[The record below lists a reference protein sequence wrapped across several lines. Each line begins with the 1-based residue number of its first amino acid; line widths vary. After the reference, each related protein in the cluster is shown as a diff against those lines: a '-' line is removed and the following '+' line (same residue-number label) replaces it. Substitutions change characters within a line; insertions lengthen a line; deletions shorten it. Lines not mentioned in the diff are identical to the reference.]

1 MDYHSLK
8 RRELQALC
16 KEHNIPANSANS
28 VLADKLSALFNEKQK
43 PKARQRTCMKSL
55 VETTDEGEPAESKR
69 QAKKVRFS
77 PNNDTVE
84 YERSGEKQKDMVT
97 QVKTRRKSMAKKVDQ
112 PVVDS
117 SVTVDLVEDTAQIP
131 VKVTRSRAQSLVK
144 DVVIPNN
151 IKNKGRGET
160 KDAGKG
166 TDVDKES
173 EGNVGKATRARAR
186 TLQKGGEATESV
198 EETVVGRARVTR
210 SRAQTSME
218 GGTSRDANPDVK
230 KKTGKQVKTEG
241 QSVEPPVEV
250 MDVTVRATRS
260 RRQPLKEE
268 VKNTVTNPQADKK
281 RTRREMKEEDK
292 QEPPKRKSLRTK
304 GVDEDEGA
312 KMEVIN
318 DSRVARNRK
327 NKANTVEVQELE
339 EPIKHAGRKTVNRRK
354 SVLPSVK
361 ADVDPHL
368 EEPARRNTRR
378 KSVVQ
383 KATVK
388 VESPTVGK
396 KDSKR
401 LSGIIEDKENA
412 TTGTPKSKKRRGTP
426 VEDPIIE
433 TEHGSPKS
441 STRRASKSEGKS
453 VAKKEVESSLKKPVS
468 RMNIQSSVEKASHK
482 GKNSAIRS
490 GVIIKESSSKK
501 RAKLSGTKQSDSED
515 QVVYS
520 GKEGTPGAK
529 LSFNLDEEITEPEV
543 TPAIKSERKST
554 RSTIKSERKEPS
566 QSARFTRSAIKS
578 EREGPS
584 QSARFTRSAI
594 KSEREGPSQSAVK
607 EQPIAGQL
615 FSPEGAKFRHDPAVN
630 TAPGRVARRGIKH
643 DGNAAGSFSEMIDK
657 KQTRQLA
664 LKKSLDDAQMP
675 SPEVAEVEPDVGT
688 IGVLAESEQPLDEG
702 QKFSPADTEVGSD
715 SGADTL
721 RVQSEIK
728 QPYDNVLCSP
738 EVVEVQPNPDGD
750 TVAVGSESFK
760 EVTVDNAENVPD
772 DAVSD
777 VSRVRNQNE
786 EVNVESG
793 IFSEAEN
800 LEKSVQENLSS
811 GNDVYVECD
820 DVISDP
826 KSRLD
831 MFGNQVDCSSVAKE
845 FETGSELSNA
855 NMTLDVTFS
864 GIDIDIERVVEANSS
879 VQNVES
885 LDVPLSGVDIDIERV
900 VEANSSVQNVESL
913 DVPLSGVDIDIERVV
928 EANSSVQN
936 VESLDVPLSGVD
948 IDIERVVE
956 DGSDVQNVESEH
968 DKLASNTD
976 HATDKEDVGGVDLE
990 PAQIES
996 MPVAAE
1002 VLVASHDQ
1010 EPEPERSLNV
1020 AVDDVSC
1027 DTLRSDSVT
1036 NEDAPKILS
1045 TSEIDDVVV
1054 RVDAPAEL
1062 VVDINKDV
1070 VGDMYDMDAEGDED
1084 IQPFESGCIS
1094 YNMNN
1099 EQTKEEAETH
1109 RDDPEHETATDDDSD
1124 SGKFMEDDSHI
1135 GVQEVG
1141 SELLGNIKAH
1151 EDLAREEA
1159 SPILNTGEHTVDGTD
1174 SSQLVGDIGA
1184 HESLI
1189 TKESSPLTYTNKE
1202 SPVDGT
1208 DSDLLTIK
1216 EDDRN
1221 KQEETQNQGA
1231 SVDWGDYD
1239 FGTDEFENPVSAN
1252 GSADEEAKGK
1262 KDDQDSDLQM
1272 SARASY
1278 TVEKS
1283 SGLAAGLADSVTK
1296 FEKDSRNAA
1305 DGKSHQALDTLN
1317 QSANAVD
1324 MGEEVF
1330 GWSGADSSMKSL
1342 FETPAATRISHV
1354 RDSQED
1360 AAKFANQD
1368 NYSSLK
1374 SLSATPATTRIS
1386 HVKTGQEEAVDLTNQ
1401 DHYSSLKPLFKT
1413 PAVTQISHAKD
1424 GQDLTPATTRISHVK
1439 TSQEEAVDL
1448 TNLDHYSSLKPLF
1461 KTPAVTQISHAKDG
1475 QDVTPETT
1483 QISHV
1488 KTGQEEAVDLANQDH
1503 YSSLKSLLKTPA
1515 VAQHSHANDGRDAKT
1530 GQEDAVDVANQDH
1543 YSSLKSLTKTP
1554 AVTQISH
1561 VKDRLEDAAD
1571 FASQDYHSS
1580 LKSLYQT
1587 PAVTQT
1593 SHVKGGQEGAADFA
1607 NQDHLSADSSLKP
1620 LFKTTAVTQISHVK
1634 DGQDAADFG
1643 NQDHYSSLKS
1653 LFKTPGVTQI
1663 SHVKDRQEDAADF
1676 ANQDHYSSMKSLFK
1690 TPAATQTSHV
1700 KDGQEDAAAFANQDH
1715 GSSLKSLFRTPSV
1728 TQTGQ
1733 VKGRQED
1740 AVSYRNQ
1747 YLSSLKPLF
1756 ETPATTQTSHVKDA
1770 RGEATNFANKDHYA
1784 DSSLKTLFATP
1795 APSRTSHVNDCNDD
1809 IGSSRSAEHEFN
1821 HQWGNDPSKDYNDES
1836 GPGNEIH
1843 GVPSFEDYPHKL
1855 FEDDVGG
1862 STDRS
1867 VSDTHFGFKHIE
1879 FLNEATGTSHQNL
1892 SGLKDNSTRGHEFE
1906 KKEDNLMKGSE
1917 VNDDLAFDTG
1927 HMHDYRDDTQ

>member
-453 VAKKEVESSLKKPVS
+453 VAKKE
-468 RMNIQSSVEKASHK
+468 
-482 GKNSAIRS
+482 
-490 GVIIKESSSKK
+490 
-501 RAKLSGTKQSDSED
+501 
-515 QVVYS
+515 
-520 GKEGTPGAK
+520 
-529 LSFNLDEEITEPEV
+529 
-543 TPAIKSERKST
+543 
-554 RSTIKSERKEPS
+554 
-566 QSARFTRSAIKS
+566 
-578 EREGPS
+578 
-584 QSARFTRSAI
+584 
-594 KSEREGPSQSAVK
+594 
-607 EQPIAGQL
+607 
-615 FSPEGAKFRHDPAVN
+615 
-630 TAPGRVARRGIKH
+630 
-643 DGNAAGSFSEMIDK
+643 
-657 KQTRQLA
+657 TRQLA

-1607 NQDHLSADSSLKP
+1607 NQDHYSSLKP

-1770 RGEATNFANKDHYA
+1770 RGEATNFANKDHY
-1784 DSSLKTLFATP
+1784 SSLKTLFATP

>member
-453 VAKKEVESSLKKPVS
+453 VAKS
-468 RMNIQSSVEKASHK
+468 
-482 GKNSAIRS
+482 
-490 GVIIKESSSKK
+490 
-501 RAKLSGTKQSDSED
+501 
-515 QVVYS
+515 
-520 GKEGTPGAK
+520 
-529 LSFNLDEEITEPEV
+529 
-543 TPAIKSERKST
+543 
-554 RSTIKSERKEPS
+554 
-566 QSARFTRSAIKS
+566 
-578 EREGPS
+578 
-584 QSARFTRSAI
+584 
-594 KSEREGPSQSAVK
+594 
-607 EQPIAGQL
+607 
-615 FSPEGAKFRHDPAVN
+615 
-630 TAPGRVARRGIKH
+630 
-643 DGNAAGSFSEMIDK
+643 SFSEMIDK

-1607 NQDHLSADSSLKP
+1607 NQDHYSSLKP

-1770 RGEATNFANKDHYA
+1770 RGEATNFANKDHY
-1784 DSSLKTLFATP
+1784 SSLKTLFATP

>member
-55 VETTDEGEPAESKR
+55 AETTDEGEPAESKR

-97 QVKTRRKSMAKKVDQ
+97 QVKTRRASMAKKVDQ

-117 SVTVDLVEDTAQIP
+117 SITVDLVKDTAQIP

-166 TDVDKES
+166 TDEDKES
-173 EGNVGKATRARAR
+173 EGNVGKATRSRAH

-230 KKTGKQVKTEG
+230 KKAGKQVKTEG
-241 QSVEPPVEV
+241 QSVEPSVEV
-250 MDVTVRATRS
+250 LDVPVRATRS

-268 VKNTVTNPQADKK
+268 VKNTVTNPQVDKK
-281 RTRREMKEEDK
+281 RTRREMKEVDK
-292 QEPPKRKSLRTK
+292 QEPLKRKSLRTK

-318 DSRVARNRK
+318 ASRVARNSK
-327 NKANTVEVQELE
+327 NKANKVEVQELE
-339 EPIKHAGRKTVNRRK
+339 EPIKHASRKTVNRRK

-383 KATVK
+383 KTTVK

-401 LSGIIEDKENA
+401 LSGVIEDTENT

-433 TEHGSPKS
+433 TEHGSLADKSPKS
-441 STRRASKSEGKS
+441 STRSASKSAAKS

-468 RMNIQSSVEKASHK
+468 KMNIQSSVEKASHK
-482 GKNSAIRS
+482 GKSSAIRS
-490 GVIIKESSSKK
+490 GAIIKESSSKK

-515 QVVYS
+515 HVVYS

-529 LSFNLDEEITEPEV
+529 LSFKLDEEITEPEV

-584 QSARFTRSAI
+584 QSA
-594 KSEREGPSQSAVK
+594 VK

-630 TAPGRVARRGIKH
+630 TAPGRVTRRGIKH

-657 KQTRQLA
+657 KKQTRQLA
-664 LKKSLDDAQMP
+664 LKKPLDDAQMS

-688 IGVLAESEQPLDEG
+688 IGVLAEFEQPLDEG
-702 QKFSPADTEVGSD
+702 QKFSPADTEVGSHT
-715 SGADTL
+715 GADTL

-738 EVVEVQPNPDGD
+738 EVVKVQPNPDGD

-760 EVTVDNAENVPD
+760 EVTVDNAENRPD

-777 VSRVRNQNE
+777 VSRVHNQNE

-811 GNDVYVECD
+811 GNDVFVEGD
-820 DVISDP
+820 DVISEQ

-831 MFGNQVDCSSVAKE
+831 MFANQDDCSSVAKE
-845 FETGSELSNA
+845 FETGSELSKA
-855 NMTLDVTFS
+855 SKTLDVTFS
-864 GIDIDIERVVEANSS
+864 GIGIDIELVVEDNNS

-885 LDVPLSGVDIDIERV
+885 LDVPVSGVNIDIERG
-900 VEANSSVQNVESL
+900 A
-913 DVPLSGVDIDIERVV
+913 
-928 EANSSVQN
+928 
-936 VESLDVPLSGVD
+936 
-948 IDIERVVE
+948 E
-956 DGSDVQNVESEH
+956 DGSDLQNVQSEH
-968 DKLASNTD
+968 DKLTSNTD
-976 HATDKEDVGGVDLE
+976 HATHKEPERSLNV
-990 PAQIES
+990 
-996 MPVAAE
+996 AE
-1002 VLVASHDQ
+1002 VLVTSHDQ

-1020 AVDDVSC
+1020 PVDDVSC
-1027 DTLRSDSVT
+1027 DTVRSDSVT

-1054 RVDAPAEL
+1054 RVDAPVES

-1070 VGDMYDMDAEGDED
+1070 VGDIYDMDAEGDED
-1084 IQPFESGCIS
+1084 IQPNERGCIS
-1094 YNMNN
+1094 YDMNK

-1109 RDDPEHETATDDDSD
+1109 RDDQEHETATDDDSD
-1124 SGKFMEDDSHI
+1124 SAKFMEDDSHI
-1135 GVQEVG
+1135 GVHEVG

-1159 SPILNTGEHTVDGTD
+1159 SPILNTGEPTVDGTD
-1174 SSQLVGDIGA
+1174 SCQLVGDIGA

-1208 DSDLLTIK
+1208 DSELLTIK

-1239 FGTDEFENPVSAN
+1239 FGTDEFENPDSAN
-1252 GSADEEAKGK
+1252 GSAAEEAKGK

-1283 SGLAAGLADSVTK
+1283 SGLAAGLADSVTE

-1305 DGKSHQALDTLN
+1305 DGKSHQPLDTLN

-1330 GWSGADSSMKSL
+1330 GWSGAISSMKSL

-1354 RDSQED
+1354 RDGQED
-1360 AAKFANQD
+1360 AAKFTNQD

-1401 DHYSSLKPLFKT
+1401 DHYSSLK
-1413 PAVTQISHAKD
+1413 S
-1424 GQDLTPATTRISHVK
+1424 
-1439 TSQEEAVDL
+1439 
-1448 TNLDHYSSLKPLF
+1448 LF

-1475 QDVTPETT
+1475 QDVTPAAT

-1488 KTGQEEAVDLANQDH
+1488 KTGQEAVDLANQDH
-1503 YSSLKSLLKTPA
+1503 YSSLKSVFKTPA
-1515 VAQHSHANDGRDAKT
+1515 VAQPSHANVGRDAKA
-1530 GQEDAVDVANQDH
+1530 GQEDAVDLANQDH
-1543 YSSLKSLTKTP
+1543 YSSLKSSFKTP

-1607 NQDHLSADSSLKP
+1607 NQDHYSSMKP

-1634 DGQDAADFG
+1634 DGQDAADFA

-1663 SHVKDRQEDAADF
+1663 SHVIDRQEDAAGF
-1676 ANQDHYSSMKSLFK
+1676 ANQDHYSSMKSVLE
-1690 TPAATQTSHV
+1690 TPASTQTSHV
-1700 KDGQEDAAAFANQDH
+1700 KEGQEDAAAFANQDH
-1715 GSSLKSLFRTPSV
+1715 GSSLKSLFRTPGI
-1728 TQTGQ
+1728 TQTGH

-1740 AVSYRNQ
+1740 AVSYGNQ
-1747 YLSSLKPLF
+1747 YPFSSLKTLS
-1756 ETPATTQTSHVKDA
+1756 ETPATTQMSHVKD
-1770 RGEATNFANKDHYA
+1770 H
-1784 DSSLKTLFATP
+1784 
-1795 APSRTSHVNDCNDD
+1795 C
-1809 IGSSRSAEHEFN
+1809 
-1821 HQWGNDPSKDYNDES
+1821 ES

-1862 STDRS
+1862 SVDRS
-1867 VSDTHFGFKHIE
+1867 ESDTHFGFKHME
-1879 FLNEATGTSHQNL
+1879 FLNEAAGTSHQNL
-1892 SGLKDNSTRGHEFE
+1892 SGLKDNSTLGHEFE

-1917 VNDDLAFDTG
+1917 VDDDLSFDTG
-1927 HMHDYRDDTQ
+1927 HMHDYRDDTQYSNK

>member
-43 PKARQRTCMKSL
+43 PKSRQRTCMKSL
-55 VETTDEGEPAESKR
+55 VETTVEGEPAESKR

-117 SVTVDLVEDTAQIP
+117 SITVDLVKDAAQIP

-166 TDVDKES
+166 TDENKES
-173 EGNVGKATRARAR
+173 EGNAGKATRSRAH

-218 GGTSRDANPDVK
+218 VGTSRDANPDVK

-241 QSVEPPVEV
+241 QSVEPSVEV
-250 MDVTVRATRS
+250 MDVPVRATRS

-268 VKNTVTNPQADKK
+268 VKDTVTNPQADKK

-318 DSRVARNRK
+318 ASRVARNSK
-327 NKANTVEVQELE
+327 NKANKVEVQELE
-339 EPIKHAGRKTVNRRK
+339 EPIKHAGRKTVTRRK

-401 LSGIIEDKENA
+401 LSGIIEDKDNA

-433 TEHGSPKS
+433 TEHGSLVDKSPKS
-441 STRRASKSEGKS
+441 STRSASKSEGKS

-490 GVIIKESSSKK
+490 GVVIKESSSKK

-529 LSFNLDEEITEPEV
+529 LSFKLDEEITEPEV

-630 TAPGRVARRGIKH
+630 TAPGRVARRGLKH
-643 DGNAAGSFSEMIDK
+643 DGNAAGSFSEMIDKK

-702 QKFSPADTEVGSD
+702 QKFSPADTEVGSHT
-715 SGADTL
+715 GADTL

-738 EVVEVQPNPDGD
+738 EVVEVQPNPDSD
-750 TVAVGSESFK
+750 TVAVVSESFK

-777 VSRVRNQNE
+777 VSRVHNQNVE
-786 EVNVESG
+786 GNVESG

-811 GNDVYVECD
+811 GNDVFVECD
-820 DVISDP
+820 DVISEQ

-831 MFGNQVDCSSVAKE
+831 MFANQDDCSSVAKE
-845 FETGSELSNA
+845 FETASELSNA
-855 NMTLDVTFS
+855 NKTLDVTFS
-864 GIDIDIERVVEANSS
+864 GNDIDIERVVDDNSS
-879 VQNVES
+879 AQNEES
-885 LDVPLSGVDIDIERV
+885 LDVPV
-900 VEANSSVQNVESL
+900 
-913 DVPLSGVDIDIERVV
+913 
-928 EANSSVQN
+928 
-936 VESLDVPLSGVD
+936 SGVD

-968 DKLASNTD
+968 DKLTSNTD
-976 HATDKEDVGGVDLE
+976 HATDKEDVGGDDIEPAQIESMPVAAEVFVTSHDQEPEPERSLNVAVDDLSCDTVRSDSVNTDHATDKEDVGGDDLE

-1002 VLVASHDQ
+1002 VLVTSHDQ

-1020 AVDDVSC
+1020 SVDDVSC
-1027 DTLRSDSVT
+1027 DTVRSDSAM
-1036 NEDAPKILS
+1036 NEDTPKILS

-1054 RVDAPAEL
+1054 RVDAPAES

-1070 VGDMYDMDAEGDED
+1070 VDDMYDMDAEGDED
-1084 IQPFESGCIS
+1084 IQPNESGCIS
-1094 YNMNN
+1094 YDMNI

-1109 RDDPEHETATDDDSD
+1109 RDDLEHETATDDDSD

-1159 SPILNTGEHTVDGTD
+1159 SSILNTGEPTVDGTE

-1189 TKESSPLTYTNKE
+1189 TQESSPLTYTNKE
-1202 SPVDGT
+1202 SPVDGA

-1262 KDDQDSDLQM
+1262 KDDQDLDPQM

-1278 TVEKS
+1278 TVEKN

-1330 GWSGADSSMKSL
+1330 DWSGADSSMKLL
-1342 FETPAATRISHV
+1342 FEMPAATRISHA
-1354 RDSQED
+1354 RDGQED

-1374 SLSATPATTRIS
+1374 SLSATPATTRISRVKTGQEEAVDLTNQDHYSSLKHLFKTPAVPQISHAKDGQDLTPATTRIS

-1401 DHYSSLKPLFKT
+1401 DHYSSLKPLSKT
-1413 PAVTQISHAKD
+1413 PAVSQISHA
-1424 GQDLTPATTRISHVK
+1424 
-1439 TSQEEAVDL
+1439 
-1448 TNLDHYSSLKPLF
+1448 N
-1461 KTPAVTQISHAKDG
+1461 DG
-1475 QDVTPETT
+1475 QDVTPATT

-1488 KTGQEEAVDLANQDH
+1488 KTGQEEAVDLANQGH
-1503 YSSLKSLLKTPA
+1503 YSSLKSLFKTPG
-1515 VAQHSHANDGRDAKT
+1515 VAQHSHANDGWHAKT
-1530 GQEDAVDVANQDH
+1530 GQEDAVDLANQDH
-1543 YSSLKSLTKTP
+1543 YSSLKSLFKTP
-1554 AVTQISH
+1554 AVNQISH
-1561 VKDRLEDAAD
+1561 AKDRLEDAAD

-1607 NQDHLSADSSLKP
+1607 NQDHYSFLKP

-1634 DGQDAADFG
+1634 DGQDAADFA

-1676 ANQDHYSSMKSLFK
+1676 ANQDHYSSMRSLSK
-1690 TPAATQTSHV
+1690 TPAATQTSLV
-1700 KDGQEDAAAFANQDH
+1700 RDGQDAAAAFANQDH
-1715 GSSLKSLFRTPSV
+1715 GSSLKSLFRTPGV
-1728 TQTGQ
+1728 TQTSQ

-1740 AVSYRNQ
+1740 AVGYGNQ
-1747 YLSSLKPLF
+1747 YSFSSLKTLF
-1756 ETPATTQTSHVKDA
+1756 ETPATTQMSHVNESQ
-1770 RGEATNFANKDHYA
+1770 GEATNFANKD
-1784 DSSLKTLFATP
+1784 P
-1795 APSRTSHVNDCNDD
+1795 C
-1809 IGSSRSAEHEFN
+1809 
-1821 HQWGNDPSKDYNDES
+1821 ES

-1855 FEDDVGG
+1855 FEEDVGG
-1862 STDRS
+1862 SVDRS
-1867 VSDTHFGFKHIE
+1867 ESDTHFGFKHIE
-1879 FLNEATGTSHQNL
+1879 FLNEAAGTSHQNL

-1917 VNDDLAFDTG
+1917 VVDDLSFDTG
-1927 HMHDYRDDTQ
+1927 HMHDYRGDTRYSNK

>member
-1401 DHYSSLKPLFKT
+1401 DHYSSLK
-1413 PAVTQISHAKD
+1413 
-1424 GQDLTPATTRISHVK
+1424 
-1439 TSQEEAVDL
+1439 
-1448 TNLDHYSSLKPLF
+1448 
-1461 KTPAVTQISHAKDG
+1461 
-1475 QDVTPETT
+1475 
-1483 QISHV
+1483 
-1488 KTGQEEAVDLANQDH
+1488 
-1503 YSSLKSLLKTPA
+1503 SLLKTPA

>member
-1401 DHYSSLKPLFKT
+1401 DHYSSLK
-1413 PAVTQISHAKD
+1413 
-1424 GQDLTPATTRISHVK
+1424 
-1439 TSQEEAVDL
+1439 
-1448 TNLDHYSSLKPLF
+1448 
-1461 KTPAVTQISHAKDG
+1461 
-1475 QDVTPETT
+1475 
-1483 QISHV
+1483 
-1488 KTGQEEAVDLANQDH
+1488 
-1503 YSSLKSLLKTPA
+1503 
-1515 VAQHSHANDGRDAKT
+1515 
-1530 GQEDAVDVANQDH
+1530 
-1543 YSSLKSLTKTP
+1543 SLTKTP